1 MKRCPACGFQNE
13 EIFKFCLECGSTIP
27 DEAPAP
33 APAPAAVAQPE
44 PVALLEQEPEAAAPE
59 PVALEPV
66 ALEPAAPEAEAPAPV
81 ALEPVALEPVAP
93 EAEAPAP
100 VSLDAPALDAA
111 VEWREEE
118 ARAEEIDK
126 APFMGGAATRACHS
140 CGASLDDEAVFC
152 PNCGTKYRAPEKV
165 HAGTRP
171 KVMVPAREVERE
183 QVGEL
188 IKIKE
193 DGTRGK
199 SMPLYSGVTL
209 VGREKGD
216 LTFPQ
221 DVFLSPT
228 HCKLTLGPDGLTCE
242 DLGSENGVFVR
253 VAQPVAL
260 AHDDVFRVGQEL
272 LRFELL
278 EKLWAGRVGRGD
290 EAEVLG
296 SDSRTE
302 GWAVLSQ
309 LISPKS
315 YGRRVVLVNER
326 SVIGRENGDM
336 TFPEDGYISRTHAEI
351 VRQDGGGLLRD
362 LGSSNGTYVRQRG
375 RAELPSG
382 SLVMIGQQLFL
393 VQY

>member
-27 DEAPAP
+27 DDEPAVAPEPEPEPEPAP
-33 APAPAAVAQPE
+33 QPAPEPEPEPEPE
-44 PVALLEQEPEAAAPE
+44 PVVAPE
-59 PVALEPV
+59 PVA
-66 ALEPAAPEAEAPAPV
+66 EAPAPI
-81 ALEPVALEPVAP
+81 
-93 EAEAPAP
+93 
-100 VSLDAPALDAA
+100 SLDADI
-111 VEWREEE
+111 EWREAEVH
-118 ARAEEIDK
+118 AEEIDK

-165 HAGTRP
+165 QAGTRP

-188 IKIKE
+188 VKIRE

-199 SMPLYSGVTL
+199 SMPLYSGITL

-228 HCKLTLGPDGLTCE
+228 HCKLTLGPDGLWCE

-253 VAQPVAL
+253 VSQPVAL
-260 AHDDVFRVGQEL
+260 AHEDVFRVGQEL
-272 LRFELL
+272 LRFEVLDR
-278 EKLWAGRVGRGD
+278 LWAGRVGRGD
-290 EAEVLG
+290 DAEVLG
-296 SDSRTE
+296 SDAKTE

-315 YGRRVVLVNER
+315 FGRRFVLVNER
-326 SVIGRENGDM
+326 SVIGRENGDVV
-336 TFPEDGYISRTHAEI
+336 FPEDGYISRTHAEV
-351 VRQDGGGLLRD
+351 VRSDDGATLRD
-362 LGSSNGTYVRQRG
+362 LGSSNGTYVRLRG
-375 RAELPSG
+375 RAPLPSG